1 MWQGIY
7 RKGAQMKKITLRKF
21 LAVHIPAAVVIVLYI
36 ILPIGCPIKYFLHI
50 DCPACGS
57 TRAIISLLRGDI
69 RAYFTYNPVALPLL
83 AVVLFALHK
92 GLFNLNRRTEML
104 IIISI
109 AVCVFIAYIFRII
122 FMQ

>member
-1 MWQGIY
+1 
-7 RKGAQMKKITLRKF
+7 MKKITLRKF

-36 ILPIGCPIKYFLHI
+36 ILPIGCPIKYFLHF

-69 RAYFTYNPVALPLL
+69 HSYFTYNPMALPLL
-83 AVVLFALHK
+83 FAVLFALHRK
-92 GLFNLNRRTEML
+92 LFNLSRRTEML

>member
-1 MWQGIY
+1 MRQGIY

-36 ILPIGCPIKYFLHI
+36 ILPIGCPIKYFLHF

-104 IIISI
+104 ILIPS
-109 AVCVFIAYIFRII
+109 AVYVFIAYIFRII

>member
-1 MWQGIY
+1 MRQGIY

-57 TRAIISLLRGDI
+57 TRALVALLRGDT
-69 RAYFTYNPVALPLL
+69 ASYFLYNPIALPLL
-83 AVVLFALHK
+83 LIVLFALHK

>member
-1 MWQGIY
+1 
-7 RKGAQMKKITLRKF
+7 MKKITLRKF

-36 ILPIGCPIKYFLHI
+36 ILPIGCPINYFLHI

-92 GLFNLNRRTEML
+92 GLFNLSRRTEMIIL
-104 IIISI
+104 IPS
-109 AVCVFIAYIFRII
+109 AVCVFIVYIYRII

>member
-1 MWQGIY
+1 M
-7 RKGAQMKKITLRKF
+7 
-21 LAVHIPAAVVIVLYI
+21 LYI
-36 ILPIGCPIKYFLHI
+36 ILPIGCPIKYFLHF

-92 GLFNLNRRTEML
+92 GLFNLSRRTEML
-104 IIISI
+104 ILIPS
-109 AVCVFIAYIFRII
+109 AVYVFIAYIFRII

>member
-1 MWQGIY
+1 MRQGIY

-21 LAVHIPAAVVIVLYI
+21 LAVHIPVAVVIVLYI
-36 ILPIGCPIKYFLHI
+36 ILPIGCPIKYFLHF

-69 RAYFTYNPVALPLL
+69 RAYFTYNPVALPL
-83 AVVLFALHK
+83 FALHRK
-92 GLFNLNRRTEML
+92 LFNLSRRTEML

>member
-1 MWQGIY
+1 
-7 RKGAQMKKITLRKF
+7 MKKITLRKF
-21 LAVHIPAAVVIVLYI
+21 LAVHIPVAVVIVLYI
-36 ILPIGCPIKYFLHI
+36 ILPIGCPIKYFLHF

-104 IIISI
+104 ILIPS
-109 AVCVFIAYIFRII
+109 AVYVFIAYIFRII

>member
-1 MWQGIY
+1 MRQGVY
-7 RKGAQMKKITLRKF
+7 RKGTEMTKISLKKF
-21 LAVHIPAAVVIVLYI
+21 LAVHIPAAAVIALYI
-36 ILPIGCPIKYFLHI
+36 ILPIGCPIKYFLHF

-69 RAYFTYNPVALPLL
+69 HSYFAYNPTALPLL

-92 GLFNLNRRTEML
+92 RLFNLSRRTEML
-104 IIISI
+104 IIVPVS
-109 AVCVFIAYIFRII
+109 VCVFIVYIFRMF

>member
-1 MWQGIY
+1 
-7 RKGAQMKKITLRKF
+7 MKKITLRKF
-21 LAVHIPAAVVIVLYI
+21 LAVHIPAAAVIALYI
-36 ILPIGCPIKYFLHI
+36 ILPIGCPIKYFLHF

-69 RAYFTYNPVALPLL
+69 HSYFAYNPVALPLL

-92 GLFNLNRRTEML
+92 GLFNLSRRTEML
-104 IIISI
+104 ILIPSAIY
-109 AVCVFIAYIFRII
+109 VFIVYIFRKI

>member
-1 MWQGIY
+1 
-7 RKGAQMKKITLRKF
+7 MKKITLRKF

-36 ILPIGCPIKYFLHI
+36 ILPIGCPIKYFLHF

-69 RAYFTYNPVALPLL
+69 HSYFTYNPASLPLL

-92 GLFNLNRRTEML
+92 RLFSLKRRTEML
-104 IIISI
+104 ILIPSAIY
-109 AVCVFIAYIFRII
+109 VFIVYIFRII

>member
-1 MWQGIY
+1 MRQGIY

-36 ILPIGCPIKYFLHI
+36 ILPIGCPIKYFLHF

-92 GLFNLNRRTEML
+92 GLFNLKRRTEML
-104 IIISI
+104 ILIPS
-109 AVCVFIAYIFRII
+109 AVYVFIAYIFRII

>member
-1 MWQGIY
+1 MRQGIY

-36 ILPIGCPIKYFLHI
+36 ILPIGCPIKYFLHF

-92 GLFNLNRRTEML
+92 GLFNLSRRTEML
-104 IIISI
+104 ILIPS
-109 AVCVFIAYIFRII
+109 AVCVFIVYIYRII

>member
-1 MWQGIY
+1 MRQGIY

-36 ILPIGCPIKYFLHI
+36 ILPIGCPIKYFLHF

-109 AVCVFIAYIFRII
+109 AVCVCIAYIFRII

>member
-1 MWQGIY
+1 
-7 RKGAQMKKITLRKF
+7 MKKITLRKF
-21 LAVHIPAAVVIVLYI
+21 LTIHSPAAVIIALYV

-83 AVVLFALHK
+83 AVVLFALHRK
-92 GLFNLNRRTEML
+92 LFNLSRRTEML